1 MKTSYPGLDYSGPA
15 STVNRDPV
23 TGIRYGIISLRSLG
37 EFAFEDIEQHGID
50 QDFEEFQQRIKA
62 EIDSALRPVLKD
74 YVLSSRIDKLIENA
88 QDDALEEASDCY
100 QQPSDWIRY
109 HYEHDG
115 CVLQVTGDGNLFV
128 IKSPFVTN
136 AQFCSPCVPGRA
148 IWTLRAPMNLSVM
161 RSASIGSTRIIP
173 APTSRARSKPDNL
186 GGLPIEAAPPE
197 KKPAARK
204 GCLNPK
210 ESPHER
216 TSNH

>member
-100 QQPSDWIRY
+100 QQPSDWVRY
-109 HYEHDG
+109 HYERDG
-115 CVLQVTGDGNLFV
+115 YVLQVTGDGNLFV

-136 AQFCSPCVPGRA
+136 AQYCSPCVPGA
-148 IWTLRAPMNLSVM
+148 GNLDSPCDSGPECYALGLDWFDEKNPCPYDP
-161 RSASIGSTRIIP
+161 RPIA
-173 APTSRARSKPDNL
+173 SKP
-186 GGLPIEAAPPE
+186 A
-197 KKPAARK
+197 
-204 GCLNPK
+204 
-210 ESPHER
+210 
-216 TSNH
+216 